1 MSRVFRR
8 RSMKISVFGLG
19 YVGCVSAACLA
30 SRGVQVTGVDINEA
44 KVNAINSGRSP
55 IVEPGIEDLISKAV
69 CEGTLRATTDS
80 TRAVNESDISFVC
93 VGTPGKSNGS
103 LDLTHVKRVCQQI
116 GVALE
121 SAKRFHIVALRSTLL
136 PGTTQ
141 ELLVPQLEVYS
152 GKREG
157 FDFGVA
163 VNPEFLR
170 EGTAIYDFDHPP
182 FTLVGAANEDT
193 IGPLQKLYGGVK
205 APFIAG
211 DLKEIEA
218 VKYACNSFHALK
230 VTFANEFGNILK
242 RLGLDSHRVMEIF
255 CRDNKLNLSPYYLKP
270 GFAFGG
276 SCLPKDL
283 RALTFKAREMD
294 VDVPV
299 LNAIMTSN
307 RLQVE
312 RAIDLVLDTGRRS
325 VGVLGLSFKPG
336 TDDLRE
342 SPMIALIEALIG
354 KGLSLSIYDREVEL
368 SRIFGANKDY
378 LERVIPHI
386 SKLLK
391 PSMDTVIQDSEVIVI
406 GKQQEEFLSLSDNL
420 NNGRIIIDLV
430 RLFDRAGGKKSYEG
444 ICW

>member
-1 MSRVFRR
+1 
-8 RSMKISVFGLG
+8 MKISVFGLG

-69 CEGTLRATTDS
+69 CDGTLRATTDS
-80 TRAVNESDISFVC
+80 IHAVNESDISFVC

-116 GVALE
+116 GLALE

-157 FDFGVA
+157 LDFGVA

>member
-1 MSRVFRR
+1 
-8 RSMKISVFGLG
+8 MKISVFGLG

-386 SKLLK
+386 SRLLK

>member
-1 MSRVFRR
+1 
-8 RSMKISVFGLG
+8 MKISVFGLG

-255 CRDNKLNLSPYYLKP
+255 CKDNKLNLSPYYLKP

>member
-1 MSRVFRR
+1 MSRIFR

-69 CEGTLRATTDS
+69 CDGTLRATTDS
-80 TRAVNESDISFVC
+80 IRAVNESDISFVC

-157 FDFGVA
+157 LDFGVA

-182 FTLVGAANEDT
+182 FTLVGAAKEDT
-193 IGPLQKLYGGVK
+193 IEPLQKLYVGVK

-255 CRDNKLNLSPYYLKP
+255 CKDNKLNLSPYYLKP

-283 RALTFKAREMD
+283 RALTYKAREMD

-386 SKLLK
+386 SRLLK
-391 PSMDTVIQDSEVIVI
+391 PSMDAVIQDSEVIVI

-420 NNGRIIIDLV
+420 NNGRTIIDLV
-430 RLFDRAGGKKSYEG
+430 RLFDRAVGKKSYEG

>member
-1 MSRVFRR
+1 MSQVFR

-116 GVALE
+116 GVAIE

-141 ELLVPQLEVYS
+141 DLLVPQLEVYS

-157 FDFGVA
+157 LDFGVA

-170 EGTAIYDFDHPP
+170 EGTAIYDFNHPP

-255 CRDNKLNLSPYYLKP
+255 CKDNKLNLSPYYLKP

-386 SKLLK
+386 SRLMK
-391 PSMDTVIQDSEVIVI
+391 PSMDAVINDSEVIVI

-420 NNGRIIIDLV
+420 DSGRIIIDLV
-430 RLFDRAGGKKSYEG
+430 RLFERAGGKKSYEG

>member
-1 MSRVFRR
+1 
-8 RSMKISVFGLG
+8 MKISVFGLG

>member
-1 MSRVFRR
+1 
-8 RSMKISVFGLG
+8 MKISVFGLG

-69 CEGTLRATTDS
+69 CDGTLRATTDS
-80 TRAVNESDISFVC
+80 IHAVNESDISFVC

-157 FDFGVA
+157 LDFGVA

-193 IGPLQKLYGGVK
+193 IGPLQKLYGDVK

-255 CRDNKLNLSPYYLKP
+255 CKDNKLNLSPYYLKP

-283 RALTFKAREMD
+283 RALTFKARQMD